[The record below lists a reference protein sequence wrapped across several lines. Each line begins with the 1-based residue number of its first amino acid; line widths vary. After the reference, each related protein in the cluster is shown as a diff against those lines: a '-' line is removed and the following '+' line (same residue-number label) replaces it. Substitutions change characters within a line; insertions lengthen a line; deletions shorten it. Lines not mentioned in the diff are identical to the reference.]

1 MADPFL
7 LLILGEGQ
15 EKHVPGRGHI
25 VVYCW
30 RMANRDLNII
40 NVTSRY
46 LKDDTLNIKMDVTDR
61 LYPLL
66 PHHTLV
72 FRLDP

>member
-15 EKHVPGRGHI
+15 QKHVPGRGHI
-25 VVYCW
+25 VVYCQ
-30 RMANRDLNII
+30 RMANRVLNII

-46 LKDDTLNIKMDVTDR
+46 LKDDMENVKMEVTDR
-61 LYPLL
+61 LYP
-66 PHHTLV
+66 V
-72 FRLDP
+72 VA